1 MPDFRFRA
9 VKGFHYVADLSG
21 ISLNSTYVIEL
32 GESGFPV
39 SNTGCLLETYERRG
53 YV

>member
-1 MPDFRFRA
+1 MTDFRFPA
-9 VKGFHYVADLSG
+9 VKGFHYLADLSG

-32 GESGFPV
+32 EESGFPV
-39 SNTGCLLETYERRG
+39 SNSACFLESYERRG